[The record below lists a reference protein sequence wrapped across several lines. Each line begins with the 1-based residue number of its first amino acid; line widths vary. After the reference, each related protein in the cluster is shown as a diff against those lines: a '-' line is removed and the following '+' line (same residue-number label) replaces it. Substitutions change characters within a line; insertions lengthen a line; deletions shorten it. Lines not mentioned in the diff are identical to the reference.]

1 MGNVRSRPSLITL
14 ALAVLAA
21 PVLASCTAG
30 PGSSV
35 AHHAASSRTSPV
47 TAATYHSCSDVAG
60 FFAQGFTFTDGKIRG
75 CVPLDV
81 TIGQDTQV
89 HHVTLS
95 LFAGRCTS

>member
-1 MGNVRSRPSLITL
+1 VIDSPS
-14 ALAVLAA
+14 
-21 PVLASCTAG
+21 
-30 PGSSV
+30 
-35 AHHAASSRTSPV
+35 SPTGTV

-81 TIGQDTQV
+81 TTGRDTRV

-95 LFAGRCTS
+95 LFAGRCAS